1 MKKPMVLTEHARF
14 RIHLRRIQR
23 EAIEKAMAHP
33 VVEAI
38 DTLTGYSI
46 VVGKGLY
53 GTTDRLLAVIYE
65 ETEHEIQIVSVHPIR
80 VSQYRMRLQRGRWKP
95 R

>member
-1 MKKPMVLTEHARF
+1 MLTEHARF
-14 RIHLRRIQR
+14 RMHLRRISR
-23 EAIEKAMAHP
+23 EAVGQVFAHP
-33 VVEAI
+33 IVQAT

-53 GTTDRLLAVIYE
+53 GRGDRLLTVIYE
-65 ETEHEIQIVSVHPIR
+65 EGEDQLEIVSVHPIR
-80 VSQYRMRLQRGRWKP
+80 ASQYRMRLQRGRWKP

>member
-1 MKKPMVLTEHARF
+1 MKKALVLTEHARF
-14 RIHLRRIQR
+14 RTHLRRIPR
-23 EAIEKAMAHP
+23 EAIEKALAHP
-33 VVEAI
+33 IVEAV

-53 GTTDRLLAVIYE
+53 GAANRLLTVVYE
-65 ETEHEIQIVSVHPIR
+65 ETEHEIQVVSVHPIR

-95 R
+95 I